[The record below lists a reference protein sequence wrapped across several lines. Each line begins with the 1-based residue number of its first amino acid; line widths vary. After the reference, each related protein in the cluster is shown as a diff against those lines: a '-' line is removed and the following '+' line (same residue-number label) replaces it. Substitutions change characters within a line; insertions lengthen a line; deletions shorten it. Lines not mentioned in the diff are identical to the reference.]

1 MIHKDKEYCL
11 GMQTKKEAFPLSLS
25 ISQFVFKEGDVI
37 STQKKTSEHLT
48 SAIQMWYLCSVRFM
62 NHKHF

>member
-37 STQKKTSEHLT
+37 STQKKHRNT
-48 SAIQMWYLCSVRFM
+48 
-62 NHKHF
+62 